1 MKGWTTRLTICSAL
15 LAAAAGAFAQEPPR
29 PPGPPPGVSGP
40 PSNQPSAP
48 AANAPL
54 PVVPPRGG
62 DQVTGRPAGWPE
74 RMSPDERRQLRR
86 DINEHGR
93 ELYRE
98 RRGPRDR
105 AG

>member
-1 MKGWTTRLTICSAL
+1 MKGWTARLTICSAL
-15 LAAAAGAFAQEPPR
+15 FAAAAGAFAQEPPR

-40 PSNQPSAP
+40 PSAP
-48 AANAPL
+48 AANPPL
-54 PVVPPRGG
+54 PMAPPRGG

-93 ELYRE
+93 EIYRE